1 MEESKETAKRE
12 EQERKVEDEHVKDV
26 LERSAMETDELPSIP
41 PGKISGFSCK
51 FDVITLQ
58 C

>member
-26 LERSAMETDELPSIP
+26 LERSAMETDELPNIP
-41 PGKISGFSCK
+41 TGKISGFSCK